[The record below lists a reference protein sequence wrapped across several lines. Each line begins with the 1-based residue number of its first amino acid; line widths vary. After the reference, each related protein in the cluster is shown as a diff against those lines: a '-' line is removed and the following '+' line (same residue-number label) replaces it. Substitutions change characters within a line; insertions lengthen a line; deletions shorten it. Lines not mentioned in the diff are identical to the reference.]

1 MESYSGLLT
10 VDPAHNGNMFFWFFP
25 ALESPES
32 APVVIWLQGGPGTS
46 SMFGALKLHGA
57 VLTTVDGDNNLTG
70 VEANPNTWARR
81 HNMLYID
88 NPVGAGHSISI
99 DVLILFMIP
108 LLRFLLQ

>member
-1 MESYSGLLT
+1 
-10 VDPAHNGNMFFWFFP
+10 MFFWFFP

-32 APVVIWLQGGPGTS
+32 APVVTWLQGGPGTS

-108 LLRFLLQ
+108 LLRILLQ

>member
-1 MESYSGLLT
+1 
-10 VDPAHNGNMFFWFFP
+10 MFFWFFP
-25 ALESPES
+25 ALESPET

-88 NPVGAGHSISI
+88 NPVGAGHSICRCPHLVHVASLHRI
-99 DVLILFMIP
+99 
-108 LLRFLLQ
+108 LLQ